1 MGAIASDSGGGAAR
15 DNARLKA
22 FLADQTALGRVGE
35 ADDVGGVVASLLLP
49 ASRWVNGQR
58 PAAGWRAG
66 GRAGCFSDHVLMR
79 LMSIA
84 KTTPQGRCCRV
95 DHSYWIDQW

>member
-35 ADDVGGVVASLLLP
+35 ADDVARVILFCASDLSMFMTGSTLPVDGGI
-49 ASRWVNGQR
+49 
-58 PAAGWRAG
+58 AA
-66 GRAGCFSDHVLMR
+66 
-79 LMSIA
+79 
-84 KTTPQGRCCRV
+84 
-95 DHSYWIDQW
+95 